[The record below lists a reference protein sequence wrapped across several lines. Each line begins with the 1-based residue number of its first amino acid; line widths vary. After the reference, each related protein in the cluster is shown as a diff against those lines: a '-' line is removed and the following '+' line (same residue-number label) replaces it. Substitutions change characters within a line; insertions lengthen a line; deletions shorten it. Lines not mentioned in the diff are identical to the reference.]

1 MKPFYIPTQQI
12 NSSDTQNQK
21 HEVAQHGPPPTYLRR
36 AQLRGYEGSCIIEHT
51 LITSGDVAEI
61 QTIEC
66 SPQGGTTIIE
76 TATICFETH

>member
-51 LITSGDVAEI
+51 LTISGDVAEI
-61 QTIEC
+61 QTRNASKRN
-66 SPQGGTTIIE
+66 SPQMVSVLSNGG
-76 TATICFETH
+76 